1 MSAFVFL
8 ATNYEMPELD
18 YTRKKH
24 VTVKEAIDLGIKPY
38 ALVTWEKMNPNA
50 RVLIV
55 EDEEGLHELV
65 ITKDYSYDVA
75 DYTSYQFIYEV
86 NFIYTELRTKQFFEY
101 VKENLKE
108 GQTLEIWR
116 VWIGYGED
124 VLTIPYTR
132 YSYTELS
139 LNHLM
144 PLFNLE
150 HDKYKLQNC
159 LVIEKS

>member
-1 MSAFVFL
+1 
-8 ATNYEMPELD
+8 MPELD
-18 YTRKKH
+18 YTRKRH
-24 VTVKEAIDLGIKPY
+24 VTVTEAIHLGIKPH
-38 ALVTWEKMNPNA
+38 ALVTWEKMNSNA

-101 VKENLKE
+101 VKEHLKE
-108 GQTLEIWR
+108 GQEIWR
-116 VWIGYGED
+116 VWIGHEED

-132 YSYTELS
+132 YSYKELS
-139 LNHLM
+139 LNHLK
-144 PLFNLE
+144 PLFNWKHE
-150 HDKYKLQNC
+150 KYKLQNC
-159 LVIEKS
+159 LVIERG